1 MKYLVVGEPCVDL
14 IHKENGEVI
23 HSYGG
28 VLYSI
33 ISLAVLSGNNDSV
46 YPLMN
51 LGEDEYENITNIL
64 KSYPKI
70 KLDGV
75 NKVTHPTKK
84 VHLYISN
91 YRSGK
96 KAKIEHS
103 ESDTYT
109 LPYENIEKFLPDAD
123 AMLIN
128 MISGVDISLDTLKRI
143 RADFKGFMHMDIH
156 NLVMKTND
164 QGYREHTSLDGWREW
179 CTNTDTIQMN
189 EYEIGVLSREKRND
203 YEIAEE
209 ILININQSMT
219 GVIVTKGKLGVSGF
233 TRKEKSFGDVKF
245 FDLDRLDVQAV
256 ENPHFVDTTGCG
268 DVFAASFTIDFSKT
282 KDLKKALHYAT
293 RIASFKTS
301 ISGISELNKLK

>member
-1 MKYLVVGEPCVDL
+1 MNYLVIGEPCVDL
-14 IHKENGEVI
+14 IHKENGEII

-33 ISLAVLSGNNDSV
+33 ISLSVLSGNNDSV

-51 LGEDEYENITNIL
+51 IGEDEYENITNIL
-64 KSYPKI
+64 KQYPKI

-75 NKVTHPTKK
+75 NKVAHPTKK
-84 VHLYISN
+84 VHLFLSN

-103 ESDTYT
+103 QADTYT
-109 LPYENIEKFLPDAD
+109 LPYESIEKYLPAAD
-123 AMLIN
+123 SMLIN
-128 MISGVDISLDTLKRI
+128 MISGVDISLDTLKKI
-143 RADFKGFMHMDIH
+143 RTDFKGFIHMDIH
-156 NLVMKTND
+156 NLVMKTNSE
-164 QGYREHTSLDGWREW
+164 GFREHTNLENWREW

-209 ILININQSMT
+209 ILINIDKSIT

-233 TRKEKSFGDVKF
+233 TRKEKIFGEIKF
-245 FDLDRLDVQAV
+245 FDLDRFDVQAI

-268 DVFAASFTIDFSKT
+268 DVFAASFTVDYSKT
-282 KDLKKALHYAT
+282 KDFKKGLHYAT

-301 ISGISELNKLK
+301 FSGIYELKKLK

>member
-1 MKYLVVGEPCVDL
+1 MKYLVIGEPCVDL
-14 IHKENGEVI
+14 IHNDNVAAV

-28 VLYSI
+28 ILYSI
-33 ISLAVLSGNNDSV
+33 ISLAVLSGINDSV

-51 LGEDEYENITNIL
+51 LGEDEFDNITNIL
-64 KSYPKI
+64 KLYPKI
-70 KLDGV
+70 KLDGI
-75 NKVTHPTKK
+75 NKVEHPTKK
-84 VHLYISN
+84 VHLYKSN

-103 ESDTYT
+103 NADSYT
-109 LPYENIEKFLPDAD
+109 LPFESIERFLPDAD

-128 MISGVDISLDTLKRI
+128 MISGVDISIDTLKKI
-143 RADFKGFMHMDIH
+143 RAAFNGFIHMDIH
-156 NLVMKTND
+156 NLVMKTNNE
-164 QGYREHTSLDGWREW
+164 GFREHTSLGNWREW
-179 CTNTDTIQMN
+179 CTNTNTIQMN
-189 EYEIGVLSREKRND
+189 EYEIGVLSDEKRND

-233 TRKEKSFGDVKF
+233 TRKEKTFGDVSF

-268 DVFAASFTIDFSKT
+268 DVFAASFTVDFSKT
-282 KDLKKALHYAT
+282 KDLKKGLHYAT
-293 RIASFKTS
+293 RIASLKTS
-301 ISGISELNKLK
+301 ISGIHELNKLK

>member
-1 MKYLVVGEPCVDL
+1 MKYLVIGEPCVDL

-33 ISLAVLSGNNDSV
+33 ISLAVLSGINDNV

-51 LGEDEYENITNIL
+51 LGEDEYDNITNIL
-64 KSYPKI
+64 KEYPKI

-75 NKVTHPTKK
+75 NKVAHPTKK
-84 VHLYISN
+84 VHLYVSN

-103 ESDTYT
+103 QADTYT
-109 LPYENIEKFLPDAD
+109 LPFESIDRFLPDAD
-123 AMLIN
+123 AILIN
-128 MISGVDISLDTLKRI
+128 MISGVDISLDTLKKI
-143 RADFKGFMHMDIH
+143 RTGFKGFIHIDIH
-156 NLVMKTND
+156 NLVMKTNNE
-164 QGYREHTSLDGWREW
+164 GFREHTNLEHWREW

-189 EYEIGVLSREKRND
+189 EYEIGVLSKEKRND

-209 ILININQSMT
+209 ILINLNNSMT

-233 TRKEKSFGDVKF
+233 TRKEKTFGSVKF
-245 FDLDRLDVQAV
+245 FDLDRYDVQAI
-256 ENPHFVDTTGCG
+256 ENPRFVDTTGCG
-268 DVFAASFTIDFSKT
+268 DVFGASFTVDFSKT
-282 KDLKKALHYAT
+282 KDLKKGLHYAT

-301 ISGISELNKLK
+301 VSGIYELKKLK

>member
-1 MKYLVVGEPCVDL
+1 MNYLVIGEPCIDL
-14 IHKENGEVI
+14 IHKENGEVV

-33 ISLAVLSGNNDSV
+33 ISLAVLSGNNDYV

-51 LGEDEYENITNIL
+51 LGEDEFDNITNIL
-64 KSYPKI
+64 KTYPKI
-70 KLDGV
+70 KLDGI
-75 NKVTHPTKK
+75 NKVGHPTKK

-103 ESDTYT
+103 DADTYT
-109 LPYENIEKFLPDAD
+109 LTFGNIEKFLPLAD

-128 MISGVDISLDTLKRI
+128 MISGVDISLDTLKKI
-143 RADFKGFMHMDIH
+143 RANFKGLIHMDIH

-164 QGYREHTSLDGWREW
+164 EGFREHTNLEGWREW

-233 TRKEKSFGDVKF
+233 TRKDKSFGDVKF
-245 FDLDRLDVQAV
+245 SDLDRLDVQAV

-268 DVFAASFTIDFSKT
+268 DVFAASFTVDFSKT
-282 KDLKKALHYAT
+282 RDLKKALHYAT
-293 RIASFKTS
+293 RIASYKTS
-301 ISGISELNKLK
+301 ISGIYELNKLK

>member
-1 MKYLVVGEPCVDL
+1 MNYLVVGEPCVDL
-14 IHKENGEVI
+14 IHKENGEIV

-51 LGEDEYENITNIL
+51 LGEDEFENITNIL
-64 KSYPKI
+64 KLYPKI

-75 NKVTHPTKK
+75 NKVEHPTKK
-84 VHLYISN
+84 VHLYILN

-103 ESDTYT
+103 QADTYT
-109 LPYENIEKFLPDAD
+109 LTYESIEKFLPNAD

-128 MISGVDISLDTLKRI
+128 MISGVDITLDTLKKI
-143 RADFKGFMHMDIH
+143 RTNFKGFIHMDLH
-156 NLVMKTND
+156 NLVMKTNAE
-164 QGYREHTSLDGWREW
+164 GFREHTNLENWREW
-179 CTNTDTIQMN
+179 CTQTDTIQMN

-209 ILININQSMT
+209 ILINLNTSMS

-233 TRKEKSFGDVKF
+233 TRKEKTYGDEKY
-245 FDLDRLDVQAV
+245 FDLDRFDVQAI

-268 DVFAASFTIDFSKT
+268 DVFAASFTVNFSKT
-282 KDLKKALHYAT
+282 KDLKKGLHYAT
-293 RIASFKTS
+293 RIASYKTS
-301 ISGISELNKLK
+301 VSGIYELNKLK